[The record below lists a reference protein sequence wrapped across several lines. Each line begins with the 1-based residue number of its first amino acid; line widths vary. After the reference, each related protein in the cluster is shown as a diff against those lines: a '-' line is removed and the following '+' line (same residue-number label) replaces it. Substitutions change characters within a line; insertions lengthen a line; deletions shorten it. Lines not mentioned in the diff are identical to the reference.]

1 MENLIVSSSP
11 HLHTKTTTQTIMR
24 DVLIALSPAAIA
36 SVVLFGL
43 KSLLILAICIGTCV
57 ISEFVFNLIVKKKQT
72 VSDLSACVTGTL
84 LALSIPAST
93 GVWHCIVGSVF
104 AIIVVKCLF
113 GGIGCNFANP
123 AVTARVFLLL
133 AFTSNVAGATATN
146 FQDADFT
153 AGATPLAAIKAGG
166 DIASLPSLLD
176 MLIGNRAG
184 AIGETCAIALIL
196 GGIYLIVRKVINWQS
211 PVIYIGTVFVLS
223 LIIEQSIS
231 LALYQVLGGGL
242 IIAAFFMITDYS
254 TTPLNKGGKMVFA
267 FGCALITVLIRY
279 LGGYPEGVSFAIL
292 LMNILS
298 PYIEKL
304 CERKPFGREVK
315 KIEKQ

>member
-1 MENLIVSSSP
+1 MEKLIVSSSP
-11 HLHTKTTTQTIMR
+11 HFHTKTTTQSIMR

-36 SVVLFGL
+36 SVVLFGF
-43 KSLLILAICIGTCV
+43 KSLLVLAVCIATCV
-57 ISEFVFNLIVKKKQT
+57 LSEFIFNLVVKKKQT

-84 LALSIPAST
+84 LALSLPASV
-93 GVWHCIVGSVF
+93 GVWHCIVGSVL

-123 AVTARVFLLL
+123 AVTARVFLLI
-133 AFTSNVAGATATN
+133 AFAKEIGDASATK
-146 FQDADFT
+146 FQDTDFT
-153 AGATPLAAIKAGG
+153 AGATVLASIKSG
-166 DIASLPSLLD
+166 STSELPSLLE

-223 LIIEQSIS
+223 LIIEQSFT

-242 IIAAFFMITDYS
+242 ILAAFFMITDYS
-254 TTPLNKGGKMVFA
+254 TTPINCGGRMVFA

-279 LGGYPEGVSFAIL
+279 LGTYPEGVSFAIL

-298 PYIEKL
+298 PYVEKL